1 MHDAQ
6 KPIDPSLRLVI
17 LIMLDILLNIMHDAQ
32 KPIDPDQ
39 YEIEMMI
46 AVLTKKLHNWLF
58 HQQHYELIMSY

>member
-17 LIMLDILLNIMHDAQ
+17 LIRLDILLNIMHDAQ

-58 HQQHYELIMSY
+58 HQQHYELIMS